1 MKKKNILKTWLKRV
15 FNNILDDVLFV
26 DSRNIERAR
35 QRLAL
40 REAALFVEANM
51 PWTRSFNTRYDVYR
65 YIAKFTPRSENG
77 LICEFGVAG
86 GTSIRALANLFPD
99 RTIYGFDSFEGLPED
114 WANLRKGEYKQPVP
128 KTPANVELVKGWFTD
143 TLPGFLATHSGMADL
158 LNVDCD
164 LYSSAVVVLDH
175 FGKRIQPGTV
185 ICFDE
190 YINYPGWKE
199 GEYRAFSEF
208 LKKTGFR
215 VEYLAYHNRGTQVAL
230 RIVG

>member
-1 MKKKNILKTWLKRV
+1 MKKNILKTWLKRAV
-15 FNNILDDVLFV
+15 NNILDDVLFV

-35 QRLAL
+35 QRQAL
-40 REAALFVEANM
+40 RETVLFVEEHM
-51 PWTRSFNTRYDVYR
+51 PQTRSFRTRYDVYR
-65 YIAKFTPRSENG
+65 YIAEFTPCSENG

-86 GTSIRALANLFPD
+86 GRSIRALADLFPN
-99 RTIYGFDSFEGLPED
+99 RIIYGFDSFEGLPED

-128 KTPANVELVKGWFTD
+128 KVPGNVELVKGWFAD
-143 TLPGFLATHSGMADL
+143 TLPGFLAAHTGMADL

-164 LYSSAVVVLDH
+164 LYSSAAFVLDH
-175 FGKRIQPGTV
+175 FGERIQPGTV

-208 LKKTGFR
+208 LKRTGFG
-215 VEYLAYHNRGTQVAL
+215 VEYLAYNNRGTQVAL